1 MNQNKTK
8 RGVRITAFI
17 VFLLILITFSAGI
30 LISYTKGPDSY
41 AIDNQGQKI
50 SDVFVRY
57 QDQLYASVPSSGYY
71 LMNESDASSFKLVD
85 HNYNNRQFGVDKNN
99 AYCGNL
105 VIEGFNPATA
115 KAIGNNYFTD
125 GKQTCYCAS
134 ISVRNDELSIIS
146 ELGQGIL
153 YGFGIGNKPQTAI
166 YKHTKLERGS
176 APYHA
181 ILKTDVVT
189 NGTLS
194 YYNGEILPRA
204 HAASLRQIPE
214 FYSDGDIRES
224 DGYLADGEHVYYRN
238 ALLPLQDHPDLHT
251 IVIDAQNQE
260 NYLIDATQGMVY
272 VNGMAFDKQYAPYQV
287 LSLHGG
293 HIMHT
298 LFLSKKGI
306 FYFDKRQKKV
316 LRIKANPFGNGDFAE
331 IAPLIFSDG
340 HQILYTETS
349 QIWGRNKNP
358 GLKSQSTHIY
368 KLGEPL
374 TVSWQKIGVVNS
386 GYGSVWKNGSTYY
399 YFDQLGDS
407 QLIPQTIYRIRD
419 QAAVAALLVPQ
430 IGTEDIR
437 KLVHSDH
444 LAKVKRTE
452 LLEVKTKFSG
462 GFSIMLWII
471 IAVVVSIALRRF
483 KNPKV
488 NGPTLTA
495 GKSLN
500 HS

>member
-1 MNQNKTK
+1 MNQSKTK
-8 RGVRITAFI
+8 RGVGITAFI
-17 VFLLILITFSAGI
+17 VFLLILITFSVGI
-30 LISYTKGPDSY
+30 LVSYTKGPDSY
-41 AIDNQGQKI
+41 TIDNHGQKI

-57 QDQLYASVPSSGYY
+57 QNQLYASVPSSGYY
-71 LMNESDASSFKLVD
+71 LISESDANSFKLVD
-85 HNYNNRQFGVDKNN
+85 NNYSNRQFGVDKNH
-99 AYCGNL
+99 AYCGNI
-105 VIEGFNPATA
+105 VVEDFNPAMA

-134 ISVRNDELSIIS
+134 ISVRNDDLSIIS
-146 ELGQGIL
+146 ELGQRVL
-153 YGFGIGNKPQTAI
+153 HGFGMGDKPQTAI
-166 YKHTKLERGS
+166 YKYIKLEPGS
-176 APYHA
+176 APYRA
-181 ILKTDVVT
+181 ILKTEVVT
-189 NGTLS
+189 NGSLS
-194 YYNGEILPRA
+194 YSKGRILA
-204 HAASLRQIPE
+204 QSHATGLRQIPE
-214 FYSDGDIRES
+214 VYDDGDIRES
-224 DGYLADGEHVYYRN
+224 DSYLADGEHVYYQN
-238 ALLPLQDHPDLHT
+238 TVLPIHDNSDLHT
-251 IVIDAQNQE
+251 LVFDAQNQAD
-260 NYLIDATQGMVY
+260 YLIDPKQDMVY
-272 VNGMAFDKQYAPYQV
+272 VNGMPFDRQSGPYRI
-287 LSLHGG
+287 LSLHGE
-293 HIMHT
+293 HIRHV
-298 LFLSKKGI
+298 LFLSEDGI
-306 FYFDKRQKKV
+306 FYFDKERKKI
-316 LRIKANPFGNGDFAE
+316 LKIKNNPFSSGDFKE

-340 HQILYTETS
+340 QQILYIETS
-349 QIWGRNKNP
+349 QFWGANRNP
-358 GLKSQSTHIY
+358 GLKSESTHIY
-368 KLGEPL
+368 KLDEPL
-374 TVSWQKIGVVNS
+374 IGAWQKIGMVNGS
-386 GYGSVWKNGSTYY
+386 YGSVWKNGGTYY

-483 KNPKV
+483 KNTKV